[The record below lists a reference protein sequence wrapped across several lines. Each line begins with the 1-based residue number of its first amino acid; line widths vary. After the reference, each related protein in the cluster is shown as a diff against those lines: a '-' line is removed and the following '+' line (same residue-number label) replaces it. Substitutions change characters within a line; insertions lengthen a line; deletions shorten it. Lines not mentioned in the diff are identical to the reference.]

1 MLVNN
6 LSVFKILNYKRAAL
20 LFAFCASLIIGS
32 NFLLLGSY
40 SRVYGIAG
48 HSISTAIFL
57 TLVFYIC
64 AKLRTIYSIYALIYV
79 IIIIPTYLLSTS
91 LQFTGY
97 DYKTFA
103 RIVTDGNMASL
114 IFAAFFIVISINIS
128 NIANSYLRVF
138 AASINALL
146 VTLLFIHFI
155 MVTAYA
161 FNYGSGPSG
170 AAITALFQTNIIE
183 AYEFV
188 ISQGMLGYVACF
200 IILICSPIVFL
211 SAFYINSRIINT
223 QQLSYISTVILII
236 IGCAVLYNL
245 NLRVTYN
252 SYFAAI
258 QTWIQQKDFK
268 EAVAARAN
276 MLDNLNLSDHI
287 CEDGLFVV
295 VIGESLTRDHM
306 SVYGYERNTTPWQ
319 SSQKNNKNFIL
330 FEKPYSSSVTTTA
343 SLSLALTSASL
354 KDQATK
360 SASEVP
366 SIVEIANAYGFET
379 TWISNQS
386 RFGFAEVP
394 QTIIANASDNQFWLN
409 KNDNDYGWR
418 TESFDE
424 VVISSLGKALSSEAN
439 KKLVIIHLMGQ
450 HGNYNHRYPNSFSKW
465 PGNDSDYDNSILYND
480 FVLKLIYDAVSKD
493 ESFKA
498 MVYFSDHGEEL
509 GVGHTPDSFTY
520 TMARIPFWI
529 SVSDIF
535 AQDNE
540 DVIKAMRSNI
550 DRPFTNDFLF
560 DIVCGLTKMTSNPFY
575 RSGFDVTS
583 KYFDIKPEDVM
594 ILNTYKAIDDPNY

>member
-1 MLVNN
+1 M
-6 LSVFKILNYKRAAL
+6 SVFKILNYKRAAL
-20 LFAFCASLIIGS
+20 LFAFCAFLIIGS

-91 LQFTGY
+91 LQFTGN

-103 RIVTDGNMASL
+103 KIVTDGNMASL
-114 IFAAFFIVISINIS
+114 IFAAFFTVISITIS
-128 NIANSYLRVF
+128 NIANSYLRIF

-223 QQLSYISTVILII
+223 QQLSYISSLVVIM

-252 SYFAAI
+252 SYFAAT

-276 MLDNLNLSDHI
+276 MLDNLNLADHI
-287 CEDGLFVV
+287 SEDGLFVV

-409 KNDNDYGWR
+409 KNDNDYAWR

-450 HGNYNHRYPNSFSKW
+450 HGNYSHRYPNSFSKW

-480 FVLKLIYDAVSKD
+480 FVLKSIYEVVSKQ
-493 ESFKA
+493 EAFKA
-498 MVYFSDHGEEL
+498 MVYFSDHGEDL
-509 GVGHTPDSFTY
+509 GIGHTPDNVTY
-520 TMARIPFWI
+520 PMARIPFWI
-529 SVSDIF
+529 YVSDKF
-535 AQDNE
+535 AKDNE
-540 DVIKAMRSNI
+540 DVIKAMNSNI

-560 DIVCGLTKMTSNPFY
+560 DVVCGLTNMTSHPFY

-583 KYFDIKPEDVM
+583 NGFNIIAEDVM
-594 ILNTYKAIDDPNY
+594 ILNKYKITDDPNF

>member
-1 MLVNN
+1 
-6 LSVFKILNYKRAAL
+6 
-20 LFAFCASLIIGS
+20 
-32 NFLLLGSY
+32 
-40 SRVYGIAG
+40 
-48 HSISTAIFL
+48 
-57 TLVFYIC
+57 
-64 AKLRTIYSIYALIYV
+64 
-79 IIIIPTYLLSTS
+79 
-91 LQFTGY
+91 
-97 DYKTFA
+97 
-103 RIVTDGNMASL
+103 
-114 IFAAFFIVISINIS
+114 
-128 NIANSYLRVF
+128 
-138 AASINALL
+138 
-146 VTLLFIHFI
+146 
-155 MVTAYA
+155 
-161 FNYGSGPSG
+161 
-170 AAITALFQTNIIE
+170 
-183 AYEFV
+183 
-188 ISQGMLGYVACF
+188 
-200 IILICSPIVFL
+200 
-211 SAFYINSRIINT
+211 
-223 QQLSYISTVILII
+223 
-236 IGCAVLYNL
+236 
-245 NLRVTYN
+245 
-252 SYFAAI
+252 
-258 QTWIQQKDFK
+258 
-268 EAVAARAN
+268 
-276 MLDNLNLSDHI
+276 MLDNLNLADHI
-287 CEDGLFVV
+287 SEDGLFVV

-450 HGNYNHRYPNSFSKW
+450 HGNYSHRYPNSFSKW

-550 DRPFTNDFLF
+550 DRPITNDFLF

-583 KYFDIKPEDVM
+583 NGFNIIAEDVM
-594 ILNTYKAIDDPNY
+594 ILNKYKITDDPNF

>member
-6 LSVFKILNYKRAAL
+6 LSVFKIINYKRAAL

-114 IFAAFFIVISINIS
+114 IFAAFFTVISITIS

-146 VTLLFIHFI
+146 VMLLFIHFI

-161 FNYGSGPSG
+161 FNYGTGPSG

-188 ISQGMLGYVACF
+188 ISQGMLGYVASF

-211 SAFYINSRIINT
+211 SALYINSRIINT

-343 SLSLALTSASL
+343 SLSLALTSVSL

-360 SASEVP
+360 SPSEVP

-409 KNDNDYGWR
+409 KNDNDYEWR

-424 VVISSLGKALSSEAN
+424 IVV
-439 KKLVIIHLMGQ
+439 
-450 HGNYNHRYPNSFSKW
+450 
-465 PGNDSDYDNSILYND
+465 
-480 FVLKLIYDAVSKD
+480 
-493 ESFKA
+493 
-498 MVYFSDHGEEL
+498 
-509 GVGHTPDSFTY
+509 
-520 TMARIPFWI
+520 
-529 SVSDIF
+529 
-535 AQDNE
+535 
-540 DVIKAMRSNI
+540 
-550 DRPFTNDFLF
+550 
-560 DIVCGLTKMTSNPFY
+560 
-575 RSGFDVTS
+575 
-583 KYFDIKPEDVM
+583 
-594 ILNTYKAIDDPNY
+594 

>member
-1 MLVNN
+1 M
-6 LSVFKILNYKRAAL
+6 SVFKTLNYNRAAL
-20 LFAFCASLIIGS
+20 IFACCASLIIAS

-64 AKLRTIYSIYALIYV
+64 AQFRMIYTIYALVYL
-79 IIIIPTYLLSTS
+79 IIILPTYLLSTS
-91 LQFTGY
+91 LQFTGL

-103 RIVTDGNMASL
+103 KIVSDGNMASL
-114 IFAAFFIVISINIS
+114 IFAAVITVISITIS
-128 NIANSYLRVF
+128 NIANSYVRAFVV
-138 AASINALL
+138 SINALL
-146 VTLLFIHFI
+146 LTLLFIHFI
-155 MVTAYA
+155 MVIAYA
-161 FNYGSGPSG
+161 LNYGSGPSS

-188 ISQGMLGYVACF
+188 ISQGIIGYVASF
-200 IILICSPIVFL
+200 ILLICSPIVFFG
-211 SAFYINSRIINT
+211 AFYINYRIINT
-223 QQLSYISTVILII
+223 QPLSYISAVVLILI
-236 IGCAVLYNL
+236 GCSVLYNL

-252 SYFAAI
+252 SYFATI

-268 EAVAARAN
+268 EAVSARAN
-276 MLDNLNLSDHI
+276 MLDNLNLAKHRS
-287 CEDGLFVV
+287 EDGLFVL

-319 SSQKNNKNFIL
+319 LRQKNNKNFIL

-366 SIVEIANAYGFET
+366 SIVEMANAYGFET

-386 RFGFAEVP
+386 RFGFAELP
-394 QTIIANASDNQFWLN
+394 QTIIADAADNQFWLN
-409 KNDNDYGWR
+409 KNDNDYAWR

-424 VVISSLGKALSSEAN
+424 VVLSSLNEALSRGEN

-450 HGNYNHRYPNSFSKW
+450 HGNYNHRYPNSFRKW

-480 FVLKLIYDAVSKD
+480 YVLKLIHETVSKD

-509 GVGHTPDSFTY
+509 GIGHTPDSFTY

-529 SVSDIF
+529 AVSERF
-535 AQDNE
+535 YQDNTDTVE
-540 DVIKAMRSNI
+540 AMKSHI
-550 DRPFTNDFLF
+550 DRPFTNDLLF
-560 DIVCGLTKMTSNPFY
+560 DIVCGLTKMKNHPFY
-575 RSGFDVTS
+575 RSSFDITS
-583 KYFDIKPEDVM
+583 KDFGLKADDTM
-594 ILNTYKAIDDPNY
+594 ILNIYKVKDDPNF